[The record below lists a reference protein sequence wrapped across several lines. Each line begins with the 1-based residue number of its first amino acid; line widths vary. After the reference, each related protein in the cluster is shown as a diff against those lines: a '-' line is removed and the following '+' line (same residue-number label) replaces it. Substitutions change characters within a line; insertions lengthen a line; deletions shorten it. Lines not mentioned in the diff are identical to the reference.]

1 MKKNCVFYL
10 IILLFVFISFSCSRS
25 LGYSVVLWSIPE
37 AEISDGDIV
46 HVLIKSNI
54 SQVYVI
60 EKDKKKKEVPFW
72 ALSEP
77 TSKSKAKEALLNFTE
92 YQHKYALVALDGLP
106 MREKPV
112 NTAKQVYRLRNQE
125 KIRVLYKGEGQAVMS
140 GKKPLPGDWLR
151 VMTSDGTEGWCFSYN
166 LRIYDETDGIDSIK
180 EVEKQDLVL
189 KSLLE
194 KRWWPESF
202 KTMINNKKID
212 LNLLNPIYGFVT
224 GSVTGQIRLEL
235 PGISVKYPYEGVT
248 TKSSGSYS
256 FDKTPISVT
265 VRNEDF
271 IVLQYINEK
280 GAPQAFNLITLDEDI
295 DINKIIEKEKER
307 RNNLWEELRYA
318 SKIYSSTN
326 YGLLQLVENQ
336 KFVWSGY
343 HLLTPDFIPANAGS
357 EGVADFK
364 YYLSKSLAEQYD
376 GVITF
381 KFDNSSDDINFFY
394 KQESNGLRLES
405 AKGATF
411 RGNTI
416 NARSSSPMVMFFEK
430 N

>member
-1 MKKNCVFYL
+1 M
-10 IILLFVFISFSCSRS
+10 LFVFISFSCSRS

-77 TSKSKAKEALLNFTE
+77 TSKSKAKESLLNFTE

-112 NTAKQVYRLRNQE
+112 NTSKQVYRLRNQE

-248 TKSSGSYS
+248 TKSSGSYF

-265 VRNEDF
+265 VRNENF

-295 DINKIIEKEKER
+295 DINKIIE
-307 RNNLWEELRYA
+307 
-318 SKIYSSTN
+318 
-326 YGLLQLVENQ
+326 
-336 KFVWSGY
+336 
-343 HLLTPDFIPANAGS
+343 
-357 EGVADFK
+357 
-364 YYLSKSLAEQYD
+364 
-376 GVITF
+376 
-381 KFDNSSDDINFFY
+381 
-394 KQESNGLRLES
+394 
-405 AKGATF
+405 
-411 RGNTI
+411 
-416 NARSSSPMVMFFEK
+416 
-430 N
+430 